1 MEMKEQRDSK
11 PNGIQNTLEQS
22 QKGKKEKT
30 EVIRESI
37 RKLKKTDRQTDRL
50 INREEC
56 LQFSFGQFSCCF

>member
-1 MEMKEQRDSK
+1 MKEQRDSK

-37 RKLKKTDRQTDRL
+37 RKLKKTDRLTDRL
-50 INREEC
+50 TD
-56 LQFSFGQFSCCF
+56 